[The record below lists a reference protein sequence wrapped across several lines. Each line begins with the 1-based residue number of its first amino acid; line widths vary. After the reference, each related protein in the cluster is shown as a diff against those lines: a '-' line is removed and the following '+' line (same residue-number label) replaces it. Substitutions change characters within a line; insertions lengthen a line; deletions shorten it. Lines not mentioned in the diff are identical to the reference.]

1 MTWVSG
7 EVRLMAPGQ
16 AQCVGF
22 NVGHLWCRHGI
33 QWFLAHLGT
42 VHSPA
47 EGGRN
52 GKPMVTPSQVEGYES
67 PLVGDPRGVGG
78 VLLSRLLQFKF
89 LLLNFSLKHTVV
101 VSSSVSV
108 LMDRWSFM
116 GASLE
121 QNQDGVG
128 SS

>member
-1 MTWVSG
+1 
-7 EVRLMAPGQ
+7 
-16 AQCVGF
+16 
-22 NVGHLWCRHGI
+22 
-33 QWFLAHLGT
+33 
-42 VHSPA
+42 
-47 EGGRN
+47 
-52 GKPMVTPSQVEGYES
+52 MVTPSQVEGYES